1 MEKLIVDIEKLNNIY
16 KKYYFDEE
24 IDLGNKY
31 IVIANTTGITPY
43 GECIFWG
50 STEPPIN
57 SETYGFEVKLRKFES
72 IEKLEQELFELV
84 FKKRIVNQKQRFNYQ
99 TFINSAI
106 SHSGSGSEQ
115 PYEYVQCNYT
125 KNGESYNK
133 ENSIIESI
141 KNDVIST
148 ENSQLILIE
157 AAAGFGKTCTAYE
170 LMNSLINDKT
180 FIGIPLL
187 TELSRNKTA
196 RIFRY
201 VLLDEVNRTIKSVD
215 VELTTKAI
223 QDGRICVI
231 IDGFDELIHKD
242 SQSSSKKSFENA
254 ESMLDTIKDL
264 LHKNAKVVITT
275 RRTSI
280 FDGEEFQQWID
291 RTDNDFIVSRYRI
304 MEPKIE
310 DWIGHERATKITELG
325 IDIKKIVNPVLL
337 TYIRYMNDDEFYD
350 VVDTPDEIISRYIDK
365 MLSREMTRQSI
376 ELKPEEQSKVLMS
389 IAYDM
394 LINDYTQEHKDYISK
409 VISKRNKDTLTKMI
423 INSDSTSK
431 VDFES
436 LVKTIRGHAF
446 LDKKGKDG
454 NQIGFVND
462 FILGHYCGKALNEYN
477 VTKEDL
483 IVSGIFVESI
493 FQANSVSPKST
504 KLDIWDKLEYSF
516 DCLST
521 SDKLSFGQII
531 RDEIDFDLS
540 EDVITALEFSDTNMF
555 ISSRANL
562 LTFNDCT
569 FSNVL
574 FSKENLVDISFIN
587 CRFYNSHYSNPSAIN
602 TRIYFIKCQFD
613 DVSENMHTH
622 IESKAADKEPAD
634 IVFDCKSAILEKF
647 WPNGKEKAFKHRP
660 LSIINGLTKQFDLPI
675 FSRGMTELYNEGVLE
690 DASNNSNVQRSD
702 DYTTIKMYLRRG

>member
-1 MEKLIVDIEKLNNIY
+1 MNVEKIRETY
-16 KKYYFDEE
+16 KKYYFDEDIE
-24 IDLGNKY
+24 KHSNY
-31 IVIANTTGITPY
+31 FVVANVTGISPY
-43 GECIFWG
+43 GECIYW
-50 STEPPIN
+50 SKEEPTLD
-57 SETYGFEVKLRKFES
+57 SEIYGFEINKRRFES
-72 IEKLEQELFELV
+72 IDKLEQALFELV
-84 FKKRIVNQKQRFNYQ
+84 FKKNAVNKKQLFNYQ
-99 TFINSAI
+99 SFINGAI
-106 SHSGSGSEQ
+106 FKSGSEQ
-115 PYEYVQCNYT
+115 PYEYIQCSYT

-133 ENSIIESI
+133 ENSIIDSI
-141 KNDVIST
+141 KHEIIST
-148 ENSQLILIE
+148 DNSQLILIE

-170 LMNSLINDKT
+170 LMNSLINDEK

-187 TELSRNKTA
+187 TELGRNKTA

-254 ESMLDTIKDL
+254 ESMLDTIKEL

-310 DWIGHERATKITELG
+310 DWIGHDKAEKITSLG

-337 TYIRYMNDDEFYD
+337 TYIRYMKESEFIE
-350 VVDTPDEIISRYIDK
+350 VIERPGEIITRYINK
-365 MLSREMTRQSI
+365 MLNREMTRQSI
-376 ELKPEEQSKVLMS
+376 ELMPDEQSYILMS
-389 IAYDM
+389 IAHDM

-409 VISKRNKDTLTKMI
+409 VISNNNKHILTKMI
-423 INSDSTSK
+423 ANSDSSSK
-431 VDFES
+431 VDFDS

-462 FILGHYCGKALNEYN
+462 FILGHYCGKALKEYN
-477 VTKEDL
+477 LTKENL

-493 FQANSVSPKST
+493 FQANSVSSPTTKS
-504 KLDIWDKLEYSF
+504 DIWDRLEYSF

-531 RDEIDFDLS
+531 RENIDFNLS
-540 EDVITALEFSDTNMF
+540 EDVITALEFSDIHMF
-555 ISSRANL
+555 TSSQAKL

-569 FSNVL
+569 FSNVT
-574 FSKENLVDISFIN
+574 FYKENLVDTSFIN
-587 CRFYNSHYSNPSAIN
+587 CKFYNCRYSNNSVVN
-602 TRIYFIKCQFD
+602 SRIFFIKCLFD
-613 DVSENMHTH
+613 ESSNNLNIQIENK
-622 IESKAADKEPAD
+622 EENKEPED
-634 IVFDCKSAILEKF
+634 IIFECKSAILEKF

-660 LSIINGLTKQFDLPI
+660 LSIINGLTKQFELPV
-675 FSRGMTELYNEGVLE
+675 FSRSMTELYNEGVLE
-690 DASNNSNVQRSD
+690 NANNNSNVQRSD
-702 DYTTIKMYLRRG
+702 DYKTIKTYLRRT

>member
-1 MEKLIVDIEKLNNIY
+1 MNVEKIRETY
-16 KKYYFDEE
+16 KKYYFDEDIE
-24 IDLGNKY
+24 EHSNY
-31 IVIANTTGITPY
+31 FIVANVTGISPY
-43 GECIFWG
+43 GECIYW
-50 STEPPIN
+50 SKEEPTLD
-57 SETYGFEVKLRKFES
+57 SETYGFEINKRRFES
-72 IEKLEQELFELV
+72 IEELEQNLFELV
-84 FKKRIVNQKQRFNYQ
+84 FKKNAVNKKQLFNYQ
-99 TFINSAI
+99 SFINGAI
-106 SHSGSGSEQ
+106 FKSGSEQ
-115 PYEYVQCNYT
+115 PYEYIQCSYT

-133 ENSIIESI
+133 ENSIIDSI
-141 KNDVIST
+141 KSDIIST
-148 ENSQLILIE
+148 DNSKLILIE

-170 LMNSLINDKT
+170 LMNSLINDEK

-187 TELSRNKTA
+187 TELGRNKTA

-310 DWIGHERATKITELG
+310 DWIGHDKAEKITSLG

-337 TYIRYMNDDEFYD
+337 TYIRYMKESEFFE
-350 VVDTPDEIISRYIDK
+350 VIEKPGEIITRYIDK
-365 MLSREMTRQSI
+365 MLNREMIRQSI
-376 ELKPEEQSKVLMS
+376 EIKPDEQSYILMS
-389 IAYDM
+389 IAHDM

-409 VISKRNKDTLTKMI
+409 VISNNNKDILTKMI
-423 INSDSTSK
+423 TNSDSSSK
-431 VDFES
+431 VDFDS

-462 FILGHYCGKALNEYN
+462 FILGHYCGKALKEYN
-477 VTKEDL
+477 LTKEDL

-493 FQANSVSPKST
+493 FQANSVSSPTTKS
-504 KLDIWDKLEYSF
+504 DIWDRLEYSF

-531 RDEIDFDLS
+531 RENIDFNLS
-540 EDVITALEFSDTNMF
+540 EDVITALEFSDIHMF
-555 ISSRANL
+555 TSSQANL

-569 FSNVL
+569 FSNVT
-574 FSKENLVDISFIN
+574 FYKENLVDTSFIN
-587 CRFYNSHYSNPSAIN
+587 CRFYNCRYSNNSVVN
-602 TRIYFIKCQFD
+602 SRIFFIKCLFD
-613 DVSENMHTH
+613 ENSNNLN
-622 IESKAADKEPAD
+622 IQIENKEESKEPED
-634 IVFDCKSAILEKF
+634 IIFECKSAILEKF

-660 LSIINGLTKQFDLPI
+660 LSIINGLTKQFELPV
-675 FSRGMTELYNEGVLE
+675 FSRSMTELYNEGVLE
-690 DASNNSNVQRSD
+690 NANNNSNVQRSD
-702 DYTTIKMYLRRG
+702 DYTTIKTYLRRT